1 MKADAYKNIS
11 SELIGIARS
20 YYDHRDRLVYSA
32 KANTFLS
39 GGELLDVEHGMRGR
53 IDCSTYIHLI
63 LQGIP
68 YEESPY
74 VHGDPETFYHSG
86 CSWAVR
92 DLADQLRKGAP
103 VRRAHQLAKYYYDR
117 GLCMT
122 GKDWKPGDLLFFQVR
137 EEKVD
142 HYLSFNIFKAIFHI
156 GIVGEDRDHM
166 YESSGHQTKDVEK
179 NYTEP
184 AIRRSLISERGM
196 PIFYVQSES
205 L

>member
-1 MKADAYKNIS
+1 
-11 SELIGIARS
+11 
-20 YYDHRDRLVYSA
+20 
-32 KANTFLS
+32 
-39 GGELLDVEHGMRGR
+39 
-53 IDCSTYIHLI
+53 
-63 LQGIP
+63 
-68 YEESPY
+68 
-74 VHGDPETFYHSG
+74 
-86 CSWAVR
+86 
-92 DLADQLRKGAP
+92 

-122 GKDWKPGDLLFFQVR
+122 GNYWKPGDLLFFQVR
-137 EEKVD
+137 QEKVD
-142 HYLSFNIFKAIFHI
+142 HYLSFNIFKAIYHI